1 MTYWTWGTVMKTLL
15 ARSRIPWLLVLA
27 FMTAHA
33 ADGPLSIDEAVALV
47 VRNAPQVAAKLAA
60 IEGAQAMTESA
71 GRLPDPELVAGVDN
85 LPTNGPDA
93 YTLGSDF
100 MTMRKVGVMQTFPS
114 GAKRAAQR
122 MRAQASVTEAESEIT
137 QISLDAA
144 QGAADA
150 WVSVYAAEAEL
161 TSLQDLK
168 PDLELQV
175 DSARAAVAG
184 GRASVYDAVTT
195 EGAAA
200 DLDDRILQARKDLEA
215 ARAELRRWVGE
226 AADRT
231 LAPAPMFGKLPSS
244 REQILATLQHH
255 AELKTYDSRIAAAR
269 SDVAVANADK
279 HPDWRA
285 ELDYARRGPAYS
297 DMVSLEF
304 RIALPLWSRYRQDPV
319 IRERQ
324 AMVRQ
329 LEADRDAALKM
340 HSAEATQMLEKWE
353 AARDRLDLYERVR
366 LPLARQRTELALAGF
381 KAGRL
386 DLRSTLSSFADEI
399 ELRRTHAELLGSLG
413 HAWAY
418 LSFLTPQRAAP

>member
-1 MTYWTWGTVMKTLL
+1 MKIIL

-27 FMTAHA
+27 VVTAHA
-33 ADGPLSIDEAVALV
+33 ADGPLTLDEAVALA

-60 IEGAQAMTESA
+60 IEGARAMTESA

-93 YTLGSDF
+93 YSLGNDF

-114 GAKRAAQR
+114 GPKRAAQR
-122 MRAQASVTEAESEIT
+122 NRAQASASMADSEAL
-137 QISLDAA
+137 QIRLEAA

-161 TSLQDLK
+161 TNLQDLK
-168 PDLELQV
+168 PDLDLQV
-175 DSARAAVAG
+175 NSARAAVAA

-195 EGAAA
+195 EAAAA
-200 DLDDRILQARKDLEA
+200 DLDDRILQARRDLEA
-215 ARAELRRWVGE
+215 TRAELRRWVGDG
-226 AADRT
+226 AALT
-231 LAPAPMFGKLPSS
+231 LAPAPMFGNLPSS
-244 REQILATLQHH
+244 RAEILATLHHH
-255 AELKTYDSRIAAAR
+255 AELKTYDSRIAVAR
-269 SDVAVANADK
+269 AEVAVASADK
-279 HPDWRA
+279 HPDWSA
-285 ELDYARRGPAYS
+285 ELDYARRGTAYS

-329 LEADRDAALKM
+329 LEADREAALKM

-366 LPLARQRTELALAGF
+366 LPLARQRSELALAGF
-381 KAGRL
+381 KAGRM
-386 DLRSTLSSFADEI
+386 DLRSTLASLADEI

-418 LSFLTPQRAAP
+418 LNFLIPPGATP